1 MSMVVATDANNFA
14 LVLVTEVA
22 LVERLHA
29 VELLVLA

>member
-1 MSMVVATDANNFA
+1 MVVATDADDFA
-14 LVLVTEVA
+14 LVLVAEVA